1 MTLFSRSEKP
11 SSLGSVFSHFRKIL
25 DINNQV
31 LGQITRMEQALGGE
45 FIFDRAYLQSSVA
58 DLAGLVRQDIYHLNV
73 MTSGRYVLLF
83 DRFEDILDRLGKLLE
98 GRPEAEAEQF
108 VLPYASLNRDMD
120 EFVGSKNACLAETG
134 NVLAIPVPR
143 GFALTTRA
151 YSFFLEANG
160 IPRKIEAMTGL
171 SPEEQAGRIAQLF
184 VLENMPPSLK
194 IAIDL
199 QVERLAAKI
208 SSPHFAVRSSAVGE
222 DGERSFAGQFVSY
235 LQVGPQDV
243 ALRCLQVMASRFS
256 AGLLRGLAADA
267 LCWELPMAVG
277 VQLMVETTVGGV
289 IYTRDPAGKDEET
302 MIISAVE
309 GGGRALVSGETD
321 SDQYIVSRRSPFPL
335 RRTTIGKIPE
345 DDRLASALQLQ
356 DNGLRRGSA
365 VLTSPQLQ
373 RLAETALLI
382 EKHFGS
388 PQDIEWAINPMGEL
402 VILQCRRLYMAQP
415 PTVDPEEVRKEL
427 AAARV
432 IIRDC
437 GQPAQLG
444 VATGEVRYVDARNP
458 PADFPVGAIALSR
471 TADPVLSGIIRR
483 AAAILTEVGS
493 STGHLATIAR
503 EYRTPAL
510 FGCGRLGDLLAEGQ
524 EITVDVEERAIFA
537 GRLPA
542 LDRLQNLQ
550 QVPLADSAEM
560 RVLRRLLR
568 LITPLNLTDI
578 AGFTPEQCRTLHDI
592 IRFCHEKA
600 VATLTWFPTSEVRGP
615 ENRVLHLS
623 LPLKIRLVDLGG
635 GLANVTKKDLD
646 AADIVCRPLKAILQG
661 MLLKGIW
668 ENEPVSLGLRDLLAS
683 ALRTPHIG
691 PGTDHYA
698 GENFAIIAED
708 YVNLS
713 LRLGYHFNVIDSFVC
728 PDPANNYIY
737 FRFVGGMADA
747 ARRAR
752 RAELISII
760 LHSLHF
766 QTERLGDVVIGKAK
780 MLTIEQAT
788 AILGRLGQLVAFTRQ
803 LDVRMVSDDAID
815 QFLEKFLNYSAQAGD
830 AV

>member
-11 SSLGSVFSHFRKIL
+11 SSLGSVFNHFRKIL
-25 DINNQV
+25 HINNQV
-31 LGQITRMEQALGGE
+31 LGQISRMEQALGGE

-83 DRFEDILDRLGKLLE
+83 DRFEEILDRLGRLLE

-108 VLPYASLNRDMD
+108 ILPYASLNRDMD

-151 YSFFLEANG
+151 YSFFLEANA
-160 IPRKIEAMTGL
+160 IPRKIAEMAGL
-171 SPEEQAGRIAQLF
+171 SPEEQASRIAQLF
-184 VLENMPPSLK
+184 VLENMPSSLK

-199 QVERLAAKI
+199 HVERLAAAT
-208 SSPHFAVRSSAVGE
+208 SNPHFAVRSSAVGE
-222 DGERSFAGQFVSY
+222 DGERSYAGQFISY
-235 LQVGPQDV
+235 LQVSPQDV
-243 ALRCLQVMASRFS
+243 AQRCLQVMASRFS

-277 VQLMVETTVGGV
+277 VQLMVATTVGGV
-289 IYTRDPAGKDEET
+289 IYTRDPAWKDEET

-309 GGGRALVSGETD
+309 GGGRTLVSGEAD
-321 SDQYIVSRRSPFPL
+321 SDQYIVGRRFPFPL
-335 RRTTIGKIPE
+335 RRTIVGKIP
-345 DDRLASALQLQ
+345 DDSRLPEALQLQ
-356 DNGLRRGSA
+356 DTGFYRGSS
-365 VLTSPQLQ
+365 VLTAAQLQ
-373 RLAETALLI
+373 QLAETALLI
-382 EKHFGS
+382 EKHFGR
-388 PQDIEWAINPMGEL
+388 PQDIEWAIDHGGKL

-415 PTVDPEEVRKEL
+415 PAIDPEQVRKEL

-432 IIRDC
+432 IARDC

-444 VATGEVRYVDARNP
+444 VATGEVRYVDSRYP

-471 TADPVLSGIIRR
+471 TADPILSGIIRR

-493 STGHLATIAR
+493 PTGHLASIAR

-510 FGCGRLGDLLAEGQ
+510 FGCGRLSDLLVEGQ
-524 EITVDVEERAIFA
+524 EITVDVEERTIFA
-537 GRLPA
+537 GHLHT

-550 QVPLADSAEM
+550 QPPLADSAEM
-560 RVLRRLLR
+560 RVLRRMLR

-578 AGFTPEQCRTLHDI
+578 SGFAPEQCRTLHDI

-600 VATLTWFPTSEVRGP
+600 VETLTWFPTNEVRGP
-615 ENRVLHLS
+615 ESRVLHLS

-635 GLANVTKKDLD
+635 GLADVTKKDLD
-646 AADIVCRPLKAILQG
+646 AVDIACRPLKAILQG
-661 MLLKGIW
+661 MLMKGIW
-668 ENEPVSLGLRDLLAS
+668 ENEPVSLGIRDLLAS

-691 PGTDHYA
+691 PGSDIHA
-698 GENFAIIAED
+698 GENLAIIADE

-766 QTERLGDVVIGKAK
+766 QTERMGDVVIGKAK

-803 LDVRMVSDDAID
+803 LDVRMVSDGAID
-815 QFLEKFLNYSAQAGD
+815 QFLEKFLDYATLAGD
-830 AV
+830 VA